1 MTISGHII
9 FDHQE
14 EVIFGQPAAKAVDNI
29 VSRYD
34 ASRVFLMVSG
44 SLNRNTDE
52 IEKVRAALGGR
63 YVGTFDSMPAHTS
76 RHAVL
81 EATNQAKD
89 LGTDLIVTIG
99 GGSVTDGAKA
109 VQLCLANNIKT
120 TDDMDVFRS
129 VPGPNGKP
137 HSPNIK
143 PPIVRQVSVPTTLSG
158 GEFTAITGITNE
170 ETMTKE
176 LYRHPLIIP
185 QAVIL
190 DPAVTVHTPEWLWLS
205 TGIRAVDNCVEGVC
219 SGKCNPYGDAQGLK
233 GMSVLSQELRRVK
246 KDPTNLDARL
256 GCQMGTWLAGGP
268 FKSGTPMGASHGI
281 GYILGSMFGVPH
293 GHTSCVMLPSVM
305 RWNKEANSELQAK
318 IAAAMGQP
326 DQEAGDLLE
335 ALIADLGM
343 PGSLKDVGIEQDKFE
358 TIAEAS
364 MAVPWIPH
372 NPRPIPTSQE
382 LREILE
388 LAK

>member
-9 FDHQE
+9 FSRQE
-14 EVIFGQPAAKAVDNI
+14 EVIFGQPAAKALDDV
-29 VSRYD
+29 VSRLG

-44 SLNRNTDE
+44 TLNRNTDE
-52 IEKVRAALGGR
+52 IEKVRAALGKR
-63 YVGTFDSMPAHTS
+63 YVGTFDEMPAHTS
-76 RHAVL
+76 RSAVI
-81 EATNQAKD
+81 AASNQARDQKA
-89 LGTDLIVTIG
+89 DLIVTIG

-109 VQLCLANNIKT
+109 VQLCLAN
-120 TDDMDVFRS
+120 DVNTVEGIDSFRS
-129 VPGPNGKP
+129 VPGPDGKP
-137 HSPNIK
+137 NPPNIK
-143 PPIVRQVSVPTTLSG
+143 PPKVRQVSMPTTLSG
-158 GEFTAITGITNE
+158 GEFTAISGITNE
-170 ETMTKE
+170 ETKTKE
-176 LYRHPLIIP
+176 LYRHPLIVP
-185 QAVIL
+185 QIVIL
-190 DPAVTVHTPEWLWLS
+190 DPAVTLHTPEWLWLS

-233 GMSVLSQELRRVK
+233 GISVLSKELRRVK

-256 GCQMGTWLAGGP
+256 GCQMGTWLSGGP
-268 FKSGTPMGASHGI
+268 FKSGAPMGASHGI
-281 GYILGSMFGVPH
+281 GYILGSMFEVPH

-305 RWNKEANSELQAK
+305 RWNKQVNSELQAMVSD
-318 IAAAMGQP
+318 AMGYP
-326 DQEAGDLLE
+326 DQEAADLLE
-335 ALIADLGM
+335 ALISDLDM
-343 PGSLKDVGIEQDKFE
+343 PGSLKAVGVGPDKFE